1 MNNIITPPEVTDCR
15 AQKTPLW
22 SSLGEVLLLL
32 EIFASLASQT
42 YFSRPRTKNSWI
54 LTGYFKILIDWGA
67 YQSVVT
73 WWCDLIIIIQNVRLI
88 GGQWVLRCLQ
98 AGEFTLI
105 VINST
110 VDTMPQEHQTIFN
123 KRTVVRTGEDYRTMT
138 QHVNKIKELYVLI
151 GPEILRT
158 FAWYFWHLSEISSP
172 STFK

>member
-1 MNNIITPPEVTDCR
+1 MTDCR
-15 AQKTPLW
+15 AKKTLLW

-123 KRTVVRTGEDYRTMT
+123 KRTVLRPGEDYDPTCQQNKRVIRLNWPRDLENLCLVFLESSTDFISFNI
-138 QHVNKIKELYVLI
+138 QHTN
-151 GPEILRT
+151 R
-158 FAWYFWHLSEISSP
+158 
-172 STFK
+172 